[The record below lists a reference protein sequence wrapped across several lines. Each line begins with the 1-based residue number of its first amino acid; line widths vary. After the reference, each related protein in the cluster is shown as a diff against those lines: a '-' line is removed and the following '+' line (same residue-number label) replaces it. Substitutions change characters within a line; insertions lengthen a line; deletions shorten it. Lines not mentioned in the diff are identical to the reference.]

1 MKAELA
7 EVKNFWN
14 DESCGER
21 NAEGD
26 QDKDYYLSETKIRY
40 KLEPYIEA
48 FADFPSYA
56 GQHVLEV
63 GVGMG
68 SDHSQ
73 IAKHHPKKLV
83 GLDLTERAIEH
94 TQKRFDILNLE
105 TELHVANAEEL
116 PFENEIFDSI
126 YSYGVIHHSPNTKG
140 CVDEIFRVLKV
151 GGTARIMIYH
161 KRSLTGLMLWIRYG
175 LFRLKPLMSL
185 RQIYDK
191 YLESPGTKA
200 YSVGEAKRLFNLFSS
215 LKIDVQL
222 SHGDLLLGDVGQRHK
237 GPLLSLAKVLFP
249 RRICIFLDKLIP
261 VGLFL
266 LIKATK

>member
-1 MKAELA
+1 MKVELA

-26 QDKDYYLSETKIRY
+26 QDREYYLSETIIRY

-48 FADFPSYA
+48 FADFPSYTD
-56 GQHVLEV
+56 QHVLEV

-73 IAKHHPKKLV
+73 IAKHRPKKLV
-83 GLDLTERAIEH
+83 GVDLTERAVEH
-94 TQKRFDILNLE
+94 TQKRFDALNLE
-105 TELHVANAEEL
+105 TELHVANAEDL
-116 PFENEIFDSI
+116 PFEDEIFDLI
-126 YSYGVIHHSPNTKG
+126 YSYGVIHHSPNTKR

-161 KRSLTGLMLWIRYG
+161 KRSLTGFMLWIRYG
-175 LFRLKPLMSL
+175 LLRLKLLMPLSE
-185 RQIYDK
+185 IYDK

-200 YSVGEAKRLFNLFSS
+200 YSVDEAKQLLNSFSS
-215 LKIDVQL
+215 LKIGVQL

-249 RRICIFLDKLIP
+249 RKICIFLDKLIP
-261 VGLFL
+261 IGLFL
-266 LIKATK
+266 LITATK